1 MYQEVDIKAT
11 EAEAVRE
18 FAENV
23 GRDNPQQ
30 AWILSNYDTWE
41 SNPFYRG
48 EPVPHPEEEE
58 ADYHAEQERLSLQNS
73 SGVDMVS
80 LSPVTS
86 WFTFNYEFKDHC
98 EANGCLTLI
107 EEVPF

>member
-1 MYQEVDIKAT
+1 MTTTYFYDYYADQNQR
-11 EAEAVRE
+11 EAEAE
-18 FAENV
+18 DHF
-23 GRDNPQQ
+23 
-30 AWILSNYDTWE
+30 
-41 SNPFYRG
+41 
-48 EPVPHPEEEE
+48 
-58 ADYHAEQERLSLQNS
+58 AEQERLDLQNS